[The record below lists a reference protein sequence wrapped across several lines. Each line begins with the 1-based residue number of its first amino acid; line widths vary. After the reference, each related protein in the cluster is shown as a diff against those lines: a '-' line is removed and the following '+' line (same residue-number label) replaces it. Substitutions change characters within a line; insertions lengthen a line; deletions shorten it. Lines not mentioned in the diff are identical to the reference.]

1 MDTGNQSWV
10 LCNSSKSP
18 ALLRGCLKP
27 GKEEV
32 MHTHQEVMDTHQPS
46 LVFFGMPW
54 PVQQSVEFV
63 VIDVL
68 T

>member
-1 MDTGNQSWV
+1 
-10 LCNSSKSP
+10 
-18 ALLRGCLKP
+18 
-27 GKEEV
+27 
-32 MHTHQEVMDTHQPS
+32 MHTHQEVTDTHQPS

-54 PVQQSVEFV
+54 PVQQSAEFV